1 MAEEALV
8 LFDGDCAMCSAWVW
22 FVLDRDRA
30 ARFRFAPLTS
40 ALGAELRRR
49 HGLEHIDS
57 IILVEGERAWV
68 RSGAALRILRS
79 LPRWRL
85 LYALVVIPRFLR
97 DAVYRLIAAHR
108 RRIVAGACRL
118 PTPIERARFLP

>member
-1 MAEEALV
+1 MAGEALV
-8 LFDGDCAMCSAWVW
+8 LFDGDCGMCNASVW

-30 ARFRFAPLTS
+30 ARFRFAPLAS
-40 ALGAELRRR
+40 PMGVELRQR

-57 IILVEGERAWV
+57 IILVESDRAWV
-68 RSGAALRILRS
+68 RSTAALRIARH

-85 LYALVVIPRFLR
+85 LYALVIVPRFLR

-108 RRIVAGACRL
+108 RKIGSGACRL
-118 PTPIERARFLP
+118 PTAAERVRFVA

>member
-8 LFDGDCAMCSAWVW
+8 LFDGDCAMCNASVW

-30 ARFRFAPLTS
+30 ARFRFAPLAS
-40 ALGAELRRR
+40 PMGVELRQR

-57 IILVEGERAWV
+57 IILVEGDRAWV
-68 RSGAALRILRS
+68 RSGAALRILRH

-85 LYALVVIPRFLR
+85 LYALVIVPRFIR
-97 DAVYRLIAAHR
+97 DVVYRLVAAYR
-108 RRIVAGACRL
+108 RKIGNGACRL
-118 PTPIERARFLP
+118 PTPAESERFKR